1 MKRKIAFL
9 FCVIII
15 VFCKENY
22 AKYIVEQTIL
32 IAEINIDT
40 IFPEIELI
48 SITETPE
55 KEQYKVNFQIKVVEN
70 NIKINKFNKE
80 NIVARIGE
88 KKIENEE
95 YELNKVYEG
104 EEFIYVLEGILT
116 VYLDGSEYCLNP
128 GDSIQIHSQT
138 PHDWVNNTNRVVK
151 ILTVH
156 TPNPFVHGNEVV
168 F

>member
-104 EEFIYVLEGILT
+104 EEFILYEIKLKRNAIKRK
-116 VYLDGSEYCLNP
+116 SKN
-128 GDSIQIHSQT
+128 
-138 PHDWVNNTNRVVK
+138 NNTRRNNTRYFK
-151 ILTVH
+151 
-156 TPNPFVHGNEVV
+156 
-168 F
+168 

>member
-95 YELNKVYEG
+95 YDLNKVYEG
-104 EEFIYVLEGILT
+104 EKFILYEIKLKRNTIKRK
-116 VYLDGSEYCLNP
+116 SKN
-128 GDSIQIHSQT
+128 
-138 PHDWVNNTNRVVK
+138 NNTRRNNTRYFK
-151 ILTVH
+151 
-156 TPNPFVHGNEVV
+156 
-168 F
+168 

>member
-1 MKRKIAFL
+1 MKRKIAVL

-104 EEFIYVLEGILT
+104 EKFILYEIKLKRNTIKRK
-116 VYLDGSEYCLNP
+116 SKN
-128 GDSIQIHSQT
+128 
-138 PHDWVNNTNRVVK
+138 NNTRRNNTRYFK
-151 ILTVH
+151 
-156 TPNPFVHGNEVV
+156 
-168 F
+168 

>member
-88 KKIENEE
+88 KKIENKE

-104 EEFIYVLEGILT
+104 EKFILYEIKLKRNTIKRK
-116 VYLDGSEYCLNP
+116 SKN
-128 GDSIQIHSQT
+128 
-138 PHDWVNNTNRVVK
+138 NNTRRNNTRYFK
-151 ILTVH
+151 
-156 TPNPFVHGNEVV
+156 
-168 F
+168 

>member
-48 SITETPE
+48 SITEIKKKTAFLCRE
-55 KEQYKVNFQIKVVEN
+55 KHRRREQEVYDG
-70 NIKINKFNKE
+70 
-80 NIVARIGE
+80 RI
-88 KKIENEE
+88 
-95 YELNKVYEG
+95 
-104 EEFIYVLEGILT
+104 
-116 VYLDGSEYCLNP
+116 
-128 GDSIQIHSQT
+128 
-138 PHDWVNNTNRVVK
+138 
-151 ILTVH
+151 
-156 TPNPFVHGNEVV
+156 
-168 F
+168 

>member
-55 KEQYKVNFQIKVVEN
+55 K
-70 NIKINKFNKE
+70 
-80 NIVARIGE
+80 
-88 KKIENEE
+88 
-95 YELNKVYEG
+95 
-104 EEFIYVLEGILT
+104 
-116 VYLDGSEYCLNP
+116 
-128 GDSIQIHSQT
+128 
-138 PHDWVNNTNRVVK
+138 
-151 ILTVH
+151 
-156 TPNPFVHGNEVV
+156 
-168 F
+168 

>member
-1 MKRKIAFL
+1 MKIKIAFL

-104 EEFIYVLEGILT
+104 EKFILYEIKLKRNTIKRK
-116 VYLDGSEYCLNP
+116 SKN
-128 GDSIQIHSQT
+128 
-138 PHDWVNNTNRVVK
+138 NNTRRNNTRYFK
-151 ILTVH
+151 
-156 TPNPFVHGNEVV
+156 
-168 F
+168 

>member
-95 YELNKVYEG
+95 YELNKLYEG
-104 EEFIYVLEGILT
+104 EQVILYEVKLKRNT
-116 VYLDGSEYCLNP
+116 IKRKSKN
-128 GDSIQIHSQT
+128 
-138 PHDWVNNTNRVVK
+138 NNTRRNNTRYFK
-151 ILTVH
+151 
-156 TPNPFVHGNEVV
+156 
-168 F
+168 

>member
-15 VFCKENY
+15 VSCKENY

-104 EEFIYVLEGILT
+104 EKFILYEIKIKRNT
-116 VYLDGSEYCLNP
+116 IKRKSKN
-128 GDSIQIHSQT
+128 
-138 PHDWVNNTNRVVK
+138 NNTRRNNTRYFK
-151 ILTVH
+151 
-156 TPNPFVHGNEVV
+156 
-168 F
+168 

>member
-15 VFCKENY
+15 VFCKENH

-104 EEFIYVLEGILT
+104 EKFILYEIKLKRNTIKRK
-116 VYLDGSEYCLNP
+116 SKN
-128 GDSIQIHSQT
+128 
-138 PHDWVNNTNRVVK
+138 NNTRRNNTRYFK
-151 ILTVH
+151 
-156 TPNPFVHGNEVV
+156 
-168 F
+168 

>member
-55 KEQYKVNFQIKVVEN
+55 KEQYKVNIQIKVVEN

-104 EEFIYVLEGILT
+104 EELILYEIKLKRNT
-116 VYLDGSEYCLNP
+116 IKRKSKN
-128 GDSIQIHSQT
+128 
-138 PHDWVNNTNRVVK
+138 NNTRRNNTRYFK
-151 ILTVH
+151 
-156 TPNPFVHGNEVV
+156 
-168 F
+168 

>member
-104 EEFIYVLEGILT
+104 EKFILYEIKLKRNTIKRK
-116 VYLDGSEYCLNP
+116 SKN
-128 GDSIQIHSQT
+128 
-138 PHDWVNNTNRVVK
+138 NNTRRNNTK
-151 ILTVH
+151 Y
-156 TPNPFVHGNEVV
+156 FK
-168 F
+168 

>member
-55 KEQYKVNFQIKVVEN
+55 KEQYKVNIQIKVVEN

-80 NIVARIGE
+80 NIVAIIGE
-88 KKIENEE
+88 KKIENGD

-104 EEFIYVLEGILT
+104 EKFILYEIKLKRNTIKRKSKNNST
-116 VYLDGSEYCLNP
+116 RR
-128 GDSIQIHSQT
+128 
-138 PHDWVNNTNRVVK
+138 NNTRYFK
-151 ILTVH
+151 
-156 TPNPFVHGNEVV
+156 
-168 F
+168 

>member
-104 EEFIYVLEGILT
+104 EELILYEIKLKRNT
-116 VYLDGSEYCLNP
+116 IKRKSKN
-128 GDSIQIHSQT
+128 
-138 PHDWVNNTNRVVK
+138 NNTRRNNTRYFK
-151 ILTVH
+151 
-156 TPNPFVHGNEVV
+156 
-168 F
+168 

>member
-88 KKIENEE
+88 KKIENE
-95 YELNKVYEG
+95 
-104 EEFIYVLEGILT
+104 
-116 VYLDGSEYCLNP
+116 
-128 GDSIQIHSQT
+128 
-138 PHDWVNNTNRVVK
+138 
-151 ILTVH
+151 
-156 TPNPFVHGNEVV
+156 
-168 F
+168 

>member
-104 EEFIYVLEGILT
+104 EKFILYEIKLKRNTIKRK
-116 VYLDGSEYCLNP
+116 SKN
-128 GDSIQIHSQT
+128 
-138 PHDWVNNTNRVVK
+138 NNTRRSNTRYFK
-151 ILTVH
+151 
-156 TPNPFVHGNEVV
+156 
-168 F
+168 

>member
-32 IAEINIDT
+32 IAEINIDN

-104 EEFIYVLEGILT
+104 EKFILYEIKLKRNTIKRK
-116 VYLDGSEYCLNP
+116 SKN
-128 GDSIQIHSQT
+128 
-138 PHDWVNNTNRVVK
+138 NNTRRNNTRYFK
-151 ILTVH
+151 
-156 TPNPFVHGNEVV
+156 
-168 F
+168 

>member
-70 NIKINKFNKE
+70 NIKIK
-80 NIVARIGE
+80 NIDPSSIV
-88 KKIENEE
+88 
-95 YELNKVYEG
+95 
-104 EEFIYVLEGILT
+104 T
-116 VYLDGSEYCLNP
+116 VYDYKE
-128 GDSIQIHSQT
+128 I
-138 PHDWVNNTNRVVK
+138 
-151 ILTVH
+151 
-156 TPNPFVHGNEVV
+156 
-168 F
+168 

>member
-70 NIKINKFNKE
+70 NIKINKFKSFDPAHTASDHISGNRMDQNCQYYCHKRNK
-80 NIVARIGE
+80 
-88 KKIENEE
+88 
-95 YELNKVYEG
+95 
-104 EEFIYVLEGILT
+104 
-116 VYLDGSEYCLNP
+116 
-128 GDSIQIHSQT
+128 
-138 PHDWVNNTNRVVK
+138 
-151 ILTVH
+151 
-156 TPNPFVHGNEVV
+156 
-168 F
+168 

>member
-55 KEQYKVNFQIKVVEN
+55 KEQYKVNFQINVVEN

-104 EEFIYVLEGILT
+104 EKFILYEIKLKRNTIKRK
-116 VYLDGSEYCLNP
+116 SKN
-128 GDSIQIHSQT
+128 
-138 PHDWVNNTNRVVK
+138 NNTRRNNTRYFK
-151 ILTVH
+151 
-156 TPNPFVHGNEVV
+156 
-168 F
+168 

>member
-22 AKYIVEQTIL
+22 AKYILEQTIL

-40 IFPEIELI
+40 IFQEIELI

-104 EEFIYVLEGILT
+104 EKFILYEIKLKRNTIKRK
-116 VYLDGSEYCLNP
+116 SKN
-128 GDSIQIHSQT
+128 
-138 PHDWVNNTNRVVK
+138 NNTRRNNTRYFK
-151 ILTVH
+151 
-156 TPNPFVHGNEVV
+156 
-168 F
+168 

>member
-55 KEQYKVNFQIKVVEN
+55 KEQYKVNIQIKVVEN

-104 EEFIYVLEGILT
+104 EEFILYEIKLKR
-116 VYLDGSEYCLNP
+116 NKN
-128 GDSIQIHSQT
+128 
-138 PHDWVNNTNRVVK
+138 NNTRRNNTRYFK
-151 ILTVH
+151 
-156 TPNPFVHGNEVV
+156 
-168 F
+168 

>member
-15 VFCKENY
+15 VFCKENH

-104 EEFIYVLEGILT
+104 EECILYEIKLKRNT
-116 VYLDGSEYCLNP
+116 IKRKSKN
-128 GDSIQIHSQT
+128 
-138 PHDWVNNTNRVVK
+138 NNTRRNNTRYFK
-151 ILTVH
+151 
-156 TPNPFVHGNEVV
+156 
-168 F
+168 

>member
-22 AKYIVEQTIL
+22 AKYILEQTIL

-104 EEFIYVLEGILT
+104 EKFILYEIKLKRNTIKRK
-116 VYLDGSEYCLNP
+116 SKN
-128 GDSIQIHSQT
+128 
-138 PHDWVNNTNRVVK
+138 NNTRRNNTRYFK
-151 ILTVH
+151 
-156 TPNPFVHGNEVV
+156 
-168 F
+168 

>member
-15 VFCKENY
+15 VFCKENH

-104 EEFIYVLEGILT
+104 EELILYEIKLKRNT
-116 VYLDGSEYCLNP
+116 IKRKNKN
-128 GDSIQIHSQT
+128 
-138 PHDWVNNTNRVVK
+138 NNTRRNNTRYFK
-151 ILTVH
+151 
-156 TPNPFVHGNEVV
+156 
-168 F
+168 

>member
-15 VFCKENY
+15 VYCKENY
-22 AKYIVEQTIL
+22 SKYIVEQTIL

-104 EEFIYVLEGILT
+104 EKFILYEIKLKRNTIKRK
-116 VYLDGSEYCLNP
+116 SKN
-128 GDSIQIHSQT
+128 
-138 PHDWVNNTNRVVK
+138 NNTRRNNTRYFK
-151 ILTVH
+151 
-156 TPNPFVHGNEVV
+156 
-168 F
+168 

>member
-70 NIKINKFNKE
+70 NIKISKFNKE

-104 EEFIYVLEGILT
+104 EKFILYEIKLKRNTIKRK
-116 VYLDGSEYCLNP
+116 SKN
-128 GDSIQIHSQT
+128 
-138 PHDWVNNTNRVVK
+138 NNTRRNNTRYFK
-151 ILTVH
+151 
-156 TPNPFVHGNEVV
+156 
-168 F
+168 

>member
-104 EEFIYVLEGILT
+104 EKFILYEIKLKRNTIKRK
-116 VYLDGSEYCLNP
+116 SKN
-128 GDSIQIHSQT
+128 
-138 PHDWVNNTNRVVK
+138 NNTRRNNTRYFK
-151 ILTVH
+151 
-156 TPNPFVHGNEVV
+156 
-168 F
+168 

>member
-104 EEFIYVLEGILT
+104 EKFILYEIKLKRNTIKRMIITKKSL
-116 VYLDGSEYCLNP
+116 
-128 GDSIQIHSQT
+128 SIMI
-138 PHDWVNNTNRVVK
+138 DN
-151 ILTVH
+151 
-156 TPNPFVHGNEVV
+156 
-168 F
+168 

>member
-48 SITETPE
+48 STRKGTI
-55 KEQYKVNFQIKVVEN
+55 
-70 NIKINKFNKE
+70 
-80 NIVARIGE
+80 
-88 KKIENEE
+88 
-95 YELNKVYEG
+95 
-104 EEFIYVLEGILT
+104 
-116 VYLDGSEYCLNP
+116 
-128 GDSIQIHSQT
+128 
-138 PHDWVNNTNRVVK
+138 
-151 ILTVH
+151 
-156 TPNPFVHGNEVV
+156 
-168 F
+168 

>member
-104 EEFIYVLEGILT
+104 EKFILYEIKIKRNT
-116 VYLDGSEYCLNP
+116 IKRKSKNNNARR
-128 GDSIQIHSQT
+128 
-138 PHDWVNNTNRVVK
+138 NNTRYFK
-151 ILTVH
+151 
-156 TPNPFVHGNEVV
+156 
-168 F
+168 

>member
-104 EEFIYVLEGILT
+104 EKFILYEIKLKRNTIKRK
-116 VYLDGSEYCLNP
+116 SKN
-128 GDSIQIHSQT
+128 
-138 PHDWVNNTNRVVK
+138 NNTRRINTRYFK
-151 ILTVH
+151 
-156 TPNPFVHGNEVV
+156 
-168 F
+168 

>member
-1 MKRKIAFL
+1 MKKKIAFL

-104 EEFIYVLEGILT
+104 EKFILYEIKLKRNTIKRK
-116 VYLDGSEYCLNP
+116 SKN
-128 GDSIQIHSQT
+128 
-138 PHDWVNNTNRVVK
+138 NNTRRNNTRYFK
-151 ILTVH
+151 
-156 TPNPFVHGNEVV
+156 
-168 F
+168 

>member
-9 FCVIII
+9 LCVIII
-15 VFCKENY
+15 VSCKENY

-55 KEQYKVNFQIKVVEN
+55 KEQNKVNFQIKVVEN

-104 EEFIYVLEGILT
+104 EEFILYEIKLKRNTIKRK
-116 VYLDGSEYCLNP
+116 SKN
-128 GDSIQIHSQT
+128 
-138 PHDWVNNTNRVVK
+138 NNTRRINTRYFK
-151 ILTVH
+151 
-156 TPNPFVHGNEVV
+156 
-168 F
+168 

>member
-95 YELNKVYEG
+95 YELRYMKEKNLSYMK
-104 EEFIYVLEGILT
+104 
-116 VYLDGSEYCLNP
+116 
-128 GDSIQIHSQT
+128 
-138 PHDWVNNTNRVVK
+138 
-151 ILTVH
+151 
-156 TPNPFVHGNEVV
+156 
-168 F
+168 

>member
-40 IFPEIELI
+40 IFPKIELI

-104 EEFIYVLEGILT
+104 EKFILYEIKLKRNTIKRK
-116 VYLDGSEYCLNP
+116 SKN
-128 GDSIQIHSQT
+128 
-138 PHDWVNNTNRVVK
+138 NNTRRNNTRYFK
-151 ILTVH
+151 
-156 TPNPFVHGNEVV
+156 
-168 F
+168 

>member
-95 YELNKVYEG
+95 YELNKVDEGDEIILYE
-104 EEFIYVLEGILT
+104 IKLKRNTIKRK
-116 VYLDGSEYCLNP
+116 SKN
-128 GDSIQIHSQT
+128 
-138 PHDWVNNTNRVVK
+138 NNTRRNNTRYFK
-151 ILTVH
+151 
-156 TPNPFVHGNEVV
+156 
-168 F
+168 

>member
-1 MKRKIAFL
+1 MKRKMAFL

-104 EEFIYVLEGILT
+104 EKFILYEIKLKRNTIKRK
-116 VYLDGSEYCLNP
+116 SKN
-128 GDSIQIHSQT
+128 
-138 PHDWVNNTNRVVK
+138 NNTRRNNTRYFK
-151 ILTVH
+151 
-156 TPNPFVHGNEVV
+156 
-168 F
+168 

>member
-15 VFCKENY
+15 VFCKENH

-88 KKIENEE
+88 KKTQ
-95 YELNKVYEG
+95 
-104 EEFIYVLEGILT
+104 F
-116 VYLDGSEYCLNP
+116 
-128 GDSIQIHSQT
+128 
-138 PHDWVNNTNRVVK
+138 
-151 ILTVH
+151 
-156 TPNPFVHGNEVV
+156 
-168 F
+168 

>member
-15 VFCKENY
+15 VSCKENY

-104 EEFIYVLEGILT
+104 EKFILYEIKLKRNTIKRK
-116 VYLDGSEYCLNP
+116 SKN
-128 GDSIQIHSQT
+128 
-138 PHDWVNNTNRVVK
+138 NNTRRNNTRYFK
-151 ILTVH
+151 
-156 TPNPFVHGNEVV
+156 
-168 F
+168 